1 MSRVSGKVRR
11 VVRHRRLRK
20 KVSGTADRPRLAVYR
35 SLKNISVQAIDD
47 SSGRTLFSAS
57 SLESSIKA
65 GDPAQGKTHL
75 SKNVGELLAARAQEK
90 GIKEAVFDRGGYKY
104 HGRIKAVAEAAR
116 NGGLKI

>member
-1 MSRVSGKVRR
+1 MSGVSGKVRR
-11 VVRHRRLRK
+11 VVRHKRLRR
-20 KVSGTADRPRLAVYR
+20 KVSGTANRPRLAVYR

-57 SLESSIKA
+57 SLESSIKTS
-65 GDPAQGKTHL
+65 DSTQDKTHL
-75 SKNVGELLAARAQEK
+75 SKNVGELLAVRAQEK